1 MMNRSNVFAALS
13 NSMEQLQNNILRFII
28 KFEAIHIYMYVYIYI
43 YVILSI
49 HLYKTLTKSFN
60 SNFGTE
66 FADVNDAGE
75 IKDKQR

>member
-1 MMNRSNVFAALS
+1 MY
-13 NSMEQLQNNILRFII
+13 I
-28 KFEAIHIYMYVYIYI
+28 YVYICMCIYI

-75 IKDKQR
+75 IKDKQRWLSSVERERGNWKKSLLIDR